1 MRSMNTRTELL
12 AEIDKFINSN
22 PNVSATRIGLEVAND
37 GHLVHRLR
45 AGRDIT
51 ITTADAIRNYIAE
64 KSKDQSHTAA

>member
-1 MRSMNTRTELL
+1 MDSKTILL
-12 AEIDKFINSN
+12 KAIDDFLALH
-22 PNVSATRIGLEVAND
+22 PEVSATRIGLEVAND

-64 KSKDQSHTAA
+64 KSRDENHTAA